1 MRTNRK
7 HFDRLI
13 LLGVWI
19 VFLFGALLAFS
30 QEEPDPCESFSGVD
44 LELCREYFDLIAE
57 KDRLLKEQQDWNASA
72 AADRLA
78 HYDGRIA
85 QLEAK
90 LASISGKPA
99 LTAHLQVKIDRLT
112 ELRDQYDSTEEGSA
126 RDEAGKL
133 GPKISAIAVLMAQIK
148 QELGL

>member
-1 MRTNRK
+1 MKTNQK
-7 HFDRLI
+7 YFNRLV
-13 LLGVWI
+13 LFGVWV
-19 VFLFGALLAFS
+19 VFLFGALSVFG
-30 QEEPDPCESFSGVD
+30 QDPCTSYSGAD
-44 LELCREYFDLIAE
+44 FELCREYFELVEE

-72 AADRLA
+72 AADRLT

-99 LTAHLQVKIDRLT
+99 LTTHLQAKIDRLT

-133 GPKISAIAVLMAQIK
+133 GPKISAIVTLMAQIK